1 MNYIVCYG
9 TLLYINLMA
18 NNTIEEVPYNSNNI
32 KLNDSDLKN
41 LLCKFDT
48 NEYFDINFYRR
59 AFIHKSYITRKNENF
74 KSGNMN
80 CPNDCMPLQEE
91 SSERLEFLGDSIL
104 NLTIAKYVFERYP
117 QMNEGFLTN
126 MRTKLVNGKM
136 LAWLASKINLGK
148 YVIISKQIDENNGR
162 QNKNILE
169 DAFESF
175 IGAIL
180 LDNDMKNNNGFQV
193 AENWIISVIE
203 KFVDFSEL
211 IKNNENFKDTL
222 IKYCKHTFQWS
233 PTFYE
238 INIDEVNNKKIH
250 TVCIKNIV
258 GDIIGIGKNINR
270 KSAEIDA
277 AEKALHFYGYFKIK

>member
-1 MNYIVCYG
+1 MMN
-9 TLLYINLMA
+9 
-18 NNTIEEVPYNSNNI
+18 NNNDEEVPYNPNNI
-32 KLNDSDLKN
+32 KLENEDLN
-41 LLCKFDT
+41 ILLQEFDT
-48 NEYFDINFYRR
+48 KEYFDINFYRR
-59 AFIHKSYITRKNENF
+59 AFIHRSYITRKNANF
-74 KSGNMN
+74 KTGNVN

-104 NLTIAKYVFERYP
+104 NLTVAKYVFERYP

-136 LAWLASKINLGK
+136 LAWLSSKINFGK
-148 YVIISKQIDENNGR
+148 YVIISKQIDDNTGR

-180 LDNDMKNNNGFQV
+180 LDNDAKNNNGFQV

-211 IKNNENFKDTL
+211 IHKNENFKDTL
-222 IKYCKHTFQWS
+222 IKYCQHTFQWI
-233 PTFYE
+233 PKFFE

-250 TVCIKNIV
+250 TVCVKNDA

-277 AEKALHFYGYFKIK
+277 AEKALHFYGYFKVK

>member
-1 MNYIVCYG
+1 MS
-9 TLLYINLMA
+9 
-18 NNTIEEVPYNSNNI
+18 NNTEDEVPYNPNNV
-32 KLNDSDLKN
+32 KLEKEDLEI
-41 LLCKFDT
+41 LLQQFDT
-48 NEYFDINFYRR
+48 KTFFDINFYRR
-59 AFIHKSYITRKNENF
+59 AFIHKSYITRKNDNF
-74 KSGNMN
+74 KSGNLN
-80 CPNDCMPLQEE
+80 CPDNCMPLQEE

-104 NLTIAKYVFERYP
+104 NLTVAKYVFERYP

-136 LAWLASKINLGK
+136 LAWLGSKLNLGK

-180 LDNDMKNNNGFQV
+180 LDNDAKNNNGFQV
-193 AENWIISVIE
+193 AENWIVSVIE

-211 IKNNENFKDTL
+211 IHKTENFKDTL
-222 IKYCKHTFQWS
+222 IKYCQHTFQWI
-233 PTFYE
+233 PKFYE
-238 INIDEVNNKKIH
+238 INIDDVHNKKIH
-250 TVCIKNIV
+250 TVCVKNDA

-277 AEKALHFYGYFKIK
+277 AEKGLHFYGYFKLK

>member
-1 MNYIVCYG
+1 M
-9 TLLYINLMA
+9 MS
-18 NNTIEEVPYNSNNI
+18 NNTEDEVPYNPNNV
-32 KLNDSDLKN
+32 KLEKEDLEI
-41 LLCKFDT
+41 LLQQFDT
-48 NEYFDINFYRR
+48 KTFFDINFYRR
-59 AFIHKSYITRKNENF
+59 AFIHKSYITRKNDNF
-74 KSGNMN
+74 KSGNLN
-80 CPNDCMPLQEE
+80 CPDNCMPLQEE

-104 NLTIAKYVFERYP
+104 NLTVAKYVFERYP

-136 LAWLASKINLGK
+136 LAWLGSKLNLGK

-180 LDNDMKNNNGFQV
+180 LDNDAKNNNGFQV
-193 AENWIISVIE
+193 AENWIVSVIE

-211 IKNNENFKDTL
+211 IHKTENFKDTL
-222 IKYCKHTFQWS
+222 IKYCQHTFQWI
-233 PTFYE
+233 PKFYE
-238 INIDEVNNKKIH
+238 INIDEVYNKKIH
-250 TVCIKNIV
+250 TVCVKNDA

-277 AEKALHFYGYFKIK
+277 AEKGLHFYGYFKLK

>member
-1 MNYIVCYG
+1 M
-9 TLLYINLMA
+9 MS
-18 NNTIEEVPYNSNNI
+18 NNTEDEVPYNPNNV
-32 KLNDSDLKN
+32 KLEKEDLEI
-41 LLCKFDT
+41 LLQQFDT
-48 NEYFDINFYRR
+48 KTFFDINFYRR
-59 AFIHKSYITRKNENF
+59 AFIHKSYITRKNDNF
-74 KSGNMN
+74 KSGNLN
-80 CPNDCMPLQEE
+80 CPDNCMPLQEE

-104 NLTIAKYVFERYP
+104 NLTVAKYVFERYP

-136 LAWLASKINLGK
+136 LAWLGSKLNLGK

-180 LDNDMKNNNGFQV
+180 LDNDAKNNNGFQV
-193 AENWIISVIE
+193 AENWIVSVIE

-211 IKNNENFKDTL
+211 IHKTENFKDTL
-222 IKYCKHTFQWS
+222 IKYCQHTFQWI
-233 PTFYE
+233 PKFYE
-238 INIDEVNNKKIH
+238 INIDDVHNKKIH
-250 TVCIKNIV
+250 TVCVKNDA

-277 AEKALHFYGYFKIK
+277 AEKGLHFYGYFKLK

>member
-1 MNYIVCYG
+1 MS
-9 TLLYINLMA
+9 
-18 NNTIEEVPYNSNNI
+18 NNTEDEVPYNPNNV
-32 KLNDSDLKN
+32 KLEKEDLEI
-41 LLCKFDT
+41 LLQQFDT
-48 NEYFDINFYRR
+48 KTFFDINFYRR
-59 AFIHKSYITRKNENF
+59 AFIHKSYITRKNDNF
-74 KSGNMN
+74 KSGNLN
-80 CPNDCMPLQEE
+80 CPDNCMPLQEE

-104 NLTIAKYVFERYP
+104 NLTVAKYVFERYP

-136 LAWLASKINLGK
+136 LAWLGSKLNLGK

-180 LDNDMKNNNGFQV
+180 LDNDAKNNNGFQV
-193 AENWIISVIE
+193 AENWIVSVIE

-211 IKNNENFKDTL
+211 IHKTENFKDTL
-222 IKYCKHTFQWS
+222 IKYCQHTFQWI
-233 PTFYE
+233 PKFYE
-238 INIDEVNNKKIH
+238 INIDEVYNKKIH
-250 TVCIKNIV
+250 TVCVKNDA

-277 AEKALHFYGYFKIK
+277 AEKGLHFYGYFKLK

>member
-1 MNYIVCYG
+1 MYKSFLSSRTTITMMN
-9 TLLYINLMA
+9 
-18 NNTIEEVPYNSNNI
+18 NNNEDEVPYNPNNV
-32 KLNDSDLKN
+32 KLEKDDLDI
-41 LLCKFDT
+41 LLQQFDT
-48 NEYFDINFYRR
+48 KTFFDINFYRR
-59 AFIHKSYITRKNENF
+59 AFIHKSYITRKNDNF
-74 KSGNMN
+74 KSGNLN
-80 CPNDCMPLQEE
+80 CPDNCMPLQED

-104 NLTIAKYVFERYP
+104 NLTVAKYVFERYP

-136 LAWLASKINLGK
+136 LAWLGSKINIGK

-180 LDNDMKNNNGFQV
+180 LDNDAQNNNGFQV

-211 IKNNENFKDTL
+211 IHKIENFKDTL
-222 IKYCKHTFQWS
+222 IKYCQHTFQWI
-233 PTFYE
+233 PKFYE
-238 INIDEVNNKKIH
+238 INIDDVHNKKIH
-250 TVCIKNIV
+250 TVCVKNDA

-277 AEKALHFYGYFKIK
+277 AEKGLHFYGYFKLK

>member
-1 MNYIVCYG
+1 MIYKYLSSSTTTMMN
-9 TLLYINLMA
+9 N
-18 NNTIEEVPYNSNNI
+18 EDEVPYNPNNV
-32 KLNDSDLKN
+32 KLEKEDLN
-41 LLCKFDT
+41 ILLQQFDT
-48 NEYFDINFYRR
+48 KTFFDINFYRR
-59 AFIHKSYITRKNENF
+59 AFIHKSYITRKNDNY
-74 KSGNMN
+74 KSGNLK
-80 CPNDCMPLQEE
+80 CPENCMPLQEE

-104 NLTIAKYVFERYP
+104 NLTVAKYVFERYP

-136 LAWLASKINLGK
+136 LAWLGSKINLGK

-180 LDNDMKNNNGFQV
+180 LDNDAKNNNGFQV

-203 KFVDFSEL
+203 KLVDFSEL
-211 IKNNENFKDTL
+211 IHKTENFKDTL
-222 IKYCKHTFQWS
+222 IKYCQHTFQWI
-233 PTFYE
+233 PKFYE
-238 INIDEVNNKKIH
+238 INIDEVHNKKIH
-250 TVCIKNIV
+250 TVCVKNDV

-270 KSAEIDA
+270 KSAEIDS
-277 AEKALHFYGYFKIK
+277 AEKGLHFYGYFKLK

>member
-1 MNYIVCYG
+1 M
-9 TLLYINLMA
+9 MS
-18 NNTIEEVPYNSNNI
+18 NNTEDEVPYNPNNV
-32 KLNDSDLKN
+32 KLEKEDLEI
-41 LLCKFDT
+41 LLQQFDT
-48 NEYFDINFYRR
+48 KTFFDINFYRR
-59 AFIHKSYITRKNENF
+59 AFIHKSYITRKNDNF
-74 KSGNMN
+74 KSGNLN
-80 CPNDCMPLQEE
+80 CPDNCMPLQEE

-104 NLTIAKYVFERYP
+104 NLTVAKYVFERYP

-136 LAWLASKINLGK
+136 LAWLGSKLNLGK

-180 LDNDMKNNNGFQV
+180 LDNDAKNNNGFQV
-193 AENWIISVIE
+193 AENWIVSVIE

-211 IKNNENFKDTL
+211 IHKTENFKDTL
-222 IKYCKHTFQWS
+222 IKYCQHTFQWI
-233 PTFYE
+233 PKFYE
-238 INIDEVNNKKIH
+238 INIDEVHNKKIH
-250 TVCIKNIV
+250 TVCVKNDA

-277 AEKALHFYGYFKIK
+277 AEKGLHFYGYFKLK